1 MCDALTNRLTG
12 NVNELSVANKHFNEE
27 NLQRHADF
35 AELAHIVKEQEA
47 VLALER
53 QVLELDPQFLER
65 ETHHREVARAA
76 VIEEKTAQAI
86 QHWHREHEVAQTAKE
101 TDTEQLNASIADAK
115 HELHLANSQLK
126 MHIYDAVKRGIH

>member
-1 MCDALTNRLTG
+1 MSDALTNRLTG
-12 NVNELSVANKHFNEE
+12 NVNELSAANKHFNEE
-27 NLQRHADF
+27 NLQRHAEF

-65 ETHHREVARAA
+65 EAHYREVARAA

-86 QHWHREHEVAQTAKE
+86 
-101 TDTEQLNASIADAK
+101 
-115 HELHLANSQLK
+115 
-126 MHIYDAVKRGIH
+126 